1 MLIGIANELKSIP
14 PPRPIV
20 KAPEPTKKRTFFACC
35 SKNVANQVA
44 ENRPKEH
51 EQTVED
57 PQVDNSWQMPPP
69 ANQTWL
75 DSNIFVESFKNYLA
89 RPVYSHVL
97 EPVGNASSIVVESV
111 GNASQTYVAGPVYSH
126 VLEPVGSASQTYV
139 AGPIVNA
146 SQTYV
151 AGPIYSHVVEPVGSA
166 TQQYVIAPVGSAV
179 GTGQQQPPLTVP
191 DDKEQKPQP
200 ITPLKN
206 PDDLAQQQQHPPN
219 HNQPPI
225 RNPPVN

>member
-1 MLIGIANELKSIP
+1 M
-14 PPRPIV
+14 
-20 KAPEPTKKRTFFACC
+20 T
-35 SKNVANQVA
+35 NQVV
-44 ENRPKEH
+44 ENRPKELA
-51 EQTVED
+51 QTIVE
-57 PQVDNSWQMPPP
+57 PQEDDSRQMPPP

-75 DSNIFVESFKNYLA
+75 DSNIFMENFKNYLA
-89 RPVYSHVL
+89 KPLYSHVL
-97 EPVGNASSIVVESV
+97 EPVGNVSHTYVAGPVYSHVLEPV

-179 GTGQQQPPLTVP
+179 GTGQQQPPLTIP

-206 PDDLAQQQQHPPN
+206 PDDLAQQQQHPRN